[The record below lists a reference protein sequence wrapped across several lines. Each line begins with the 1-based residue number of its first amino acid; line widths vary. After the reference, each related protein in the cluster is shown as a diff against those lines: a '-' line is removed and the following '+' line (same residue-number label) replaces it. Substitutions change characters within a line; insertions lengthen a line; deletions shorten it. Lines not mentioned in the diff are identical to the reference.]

1 MQARFTKN
9 DNGFVCLQCGATVEP
24 LGYSSRDH
32 CPHCLT
38 SLHIDIN
45 PGDRANTCLGT
56 LVPIGATNTGN
67 KGIVIN
73 YRCNKCGQTHNNR
86 MADDDNYDTVLSLM
100 NGSYSSQLAR
110 LQNK

>member
-9 DNGFVCLQCGATVEP
+9 DNGFVCLVCGATVPP
-24 LGYSSRDH
+24 LGYTSRDH

-45 PGDRANTCLGT
+45 PGDRANTCLGI
-56 LVPIGATNTGN
+56 LVPIGATTTGK

-86 MADDDNYDTVLSLM
+86 MADDDNYDAVLSLT
-100 NGSYSSQLAR
+100 NGTYKQYMDKLT
-110 LQNK
+110 NK